1 MKRQVST
8 CLFIC
13 QVSRLLLKKYTLSCE
28 LIKVHARKR
37 FDVNL
42 DLTESGAGD

>member
-1 MKRQVST
+1 MTILMHVQ
-8 CLFIC
+8 
-13 QVSRLLLKKYTLSCE
+13 KKYTLSCE
-28 LIKVHARKR
+28 PTKAHARKR